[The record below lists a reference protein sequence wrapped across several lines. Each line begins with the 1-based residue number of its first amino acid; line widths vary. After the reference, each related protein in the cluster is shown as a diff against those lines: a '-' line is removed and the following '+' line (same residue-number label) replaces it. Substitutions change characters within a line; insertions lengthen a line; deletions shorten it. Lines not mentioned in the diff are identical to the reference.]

1 MAGFHQ
7 IAGFD
12 VLGTLGTGAKSTL
25 YEVRD
30 KKGQSFCLK
39 RVIKN
44 GPSDQRFLDQAI
56 SEHELA
62 KNFDHAVLRKS
73 HRLIRQRAL
82 IKTTEV
88 LVLMELIR
96 GKTLEAQ
103 KPPGPAQFCAVLD
116 KVADGLGAMHD
127 AGYVHADLK
136 PNNIMIST
144 TGEVKVIDFGQSCA
158 VGTRKERIQGTPDYI
173 APEQVHRKAITAR
186 TDVFNLGAT
195 MYWLLTGNFV
205 PTLIPRGNDAGKLK
219 VEAKRAPKPPA
230 PLEIDSTLPPALS
243 TLVMSC
249 IESDPMDRPA
259 TMKQFK
265 DRLAI
270 AASQVGRAA
279 ASR

>member
-30 KKGQSFCLK
+30 KKGQSYCLK
-39 RVIKN
+39 RVVKN

-56 SEHELA
+56 SEHELSQ
-62 KNFDHAVLRKS
+62 KFEHDVLRKS
-73 HRLIRQRAL
+73 HKLIRQRAL

-103 KPPGPAQFCAVLD
+103 KPPGPAQFCVVLD
-116 KVADGLGAMHD
+116 KVADGLAAMHE
-127 AGYVHADLK
+127 AGFVHADLK

-144 TGEVKVIDFGQSCA
+144 AGEVKVIDFGQSCPI
-158 VGTRKERIQGTPDYI
+158 GTRKERIQGTPDYI
-173 APEQVHRKAITAR
+173 APEQVHRKAITPR

-205 PTLIPRGNDAGKLK
+205 PTLIPKGETGKVK
-219 VEAKRAPKPPA
+219 VEAKRAPKPPP
-230 PLEIDSTLPPALS
+230 PLEIDPTLPPALS

-249 IESDPMDRPA
+249 IEGDPMDRPG

-265 DRLAI
+265 DRLNI
-270 AASQVGRAA
+270 AAGQVGRAA
-279 ASR
+279 APR